1 MQHPTLIPVTG
12 NPFVCL
18 SFNKKNSFEIEN
30 KLEQKLYYLYL
41 TEEKINRWYSMVRIT
56 KTNTKT
62 HSAHVFGYL
71 FEFVFRENYTRKKE

>member
-1 MQHPTLIPVTG
+1 MQHPTLIIPVTG

-41 TEEKINRWYSMVRIT
+41 TEEKNQSL
-56 KTNTKT
+56 
-62 HSAHVFGYL
+62 VFDGADYQNKHKNPFCSCFWL
-71 FEFVFRENYTRKKE
+71 FI